1 MRHAPLP
8 AKKSCLRVLPAN
20 HLARDSRD
28 SDRSRMPKGPSRS
41 EIQKKF
47 WQGES
52 MVDEQIVAI
61 LPQWES
67 IIDAVHT
74 RLDESVPAVHVVLIS
89 WALVDS
95 SGRTTRRARARDA

>member
-1 MRHAPLP
+1 
-8 AKKSCLRVLPAN
+8 
-20 HLARDSRD
+20 
-28 SDRSRMPKGPSRS
+28 MPKGPSRS

-89 WALVDS
+89 WAFFDS
-95 SGRTTRRARARDA
+95 RGRATRRVRARDA